1 MIAQLFRKRAAIPE
15 YYWRKLEAENP
26 EKAWRIKRYRQEK
39 AITSLI
45 ERNAE
50 TDKSYAEQLKDKE
63 ASMSKKMSKAKGVF

>member
-1 MIAQLFRKRAAIPE
+1 MVDFPSEDFYLNFCRFCFF
-15 YYWRKLEAENP
+15 AENP
-26 EKAWRIKRYRQEK
+26 EKAWRIKQYRQEK
-39 AITSLI
+39 AIASLI